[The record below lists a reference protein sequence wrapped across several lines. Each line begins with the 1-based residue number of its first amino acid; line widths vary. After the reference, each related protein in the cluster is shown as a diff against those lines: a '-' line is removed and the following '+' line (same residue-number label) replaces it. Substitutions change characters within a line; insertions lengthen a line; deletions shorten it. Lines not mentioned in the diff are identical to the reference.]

1 MGGLGGLLP
10 APPCV
15 DAGLTLARA
24 ACATPG
30 HPLNSPERVVAAY
43 PTNERGDPELIKPIK
58 SGINQTLLTL
68 DMHHLA
74 PCTAILKY
82 FTVDFPHVHIA
93 EF

>member
-43 PTNERGDPELIKPIK
+43 PALLANERGDPELIKPIK
-58 SGINQTLLTL
+58 SGNNQT
-68 DMHHLA
+68 
-74 PCTAILKY
+74 Y
-82 FTVDFPHVHIA
+82 
-93 EF
+93 